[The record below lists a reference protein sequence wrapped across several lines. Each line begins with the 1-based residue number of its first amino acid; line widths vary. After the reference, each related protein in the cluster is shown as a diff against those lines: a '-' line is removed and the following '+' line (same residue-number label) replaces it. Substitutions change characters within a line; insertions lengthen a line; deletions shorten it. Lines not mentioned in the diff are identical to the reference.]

1 MREDRLLTD
10 LERLSGFTQTPG
22 QGVTRFSWSEEDRLA
37 RAYLER
43 ELKAIDLSPWTD
55 GIGNLRARMRG
66 KDSSKAILAGSHFDT
81 VRNGGAYDGTYGVI
95 AALEVLRSFHDQGYV
110 PDWDLEFIAFV
121 EEEGSNFGCTCL
133 GSKAITGQA
142 GIADLKSLRN
152 AQGRTAWQVLQD
164 FGLNPE
170 ALPEQQ
176 IVPSAVA
183 AYLEVHIEQNAVLEK
198 NNTALG
204 VVTAISGMRLFQVTY
219 TGRSDHAASPMQG
232 RKDPMAGFAEAASTL
247 ESLCKRGELGPDL
260 SCTIGR
266 VSCSPGVGI
275 VIPHEVKF
283 TIDIRHVDVAVL
295 ERAWEAIASLL
306 AAVADA
312 RGLGLAVE
320 SLSASGG
327 VRMDARIR
335 ELLRSAGQK
344 LGADPLSLISGPA
357 HDAAPMGAA
366 VPAGLLFVPSVG
378 GLSHCPEEL
387 TRPEHLVLGAR
398 VLEEAIRSFP
408 RLGPPTVHSGGSTG
422 KGNTCASP

>member
-198 NNTALG
+198 NTFENNRAYSGGGALYITPSTIT
-204 VVTAISGMRLFQVTY
+204 VTTLLDHCTFTNNSTTMPGM
-219 TGRSDHAASPMQG
+219 
-232 RKDPMAGFAEAASTL
+232 
-247 ESLCKRGELGPDL
+247 
-260 SCTIGR
+260 
-266 VSCSPGVGI
+266 
-275 VIPHEVKF
+275 IPV
-283 TIDIRHVDVAVL
+283 
-295 ERAWEAIASLL
+295 
-306 AAVADA
+306 
-312 RGLGLAVE
+312 
-320 SLSASGG
+320 SAS
-327 VRMDARIR
+327 ASI
-335 ELLRSAGQK
+335 
-344 LGADPLSLISGPA
+344 PI
-357 HDAAPMGAA
+357 
-366 VPAGLLFVPSVG
+366 
-378 GLSHCPEEL
+378 
-387 TRPEHLVLGAR
+387 GAR
-398 VLEEAIRSFP
+398 RS
-408 RLGPPTVHSGGSTG
+408 R
-422 KGNTCASP
+422 ARQ